1 MQRVGG
7 TRRTGGLIE
16 REAFSPTRP
25 SEECK
30 ERRWARSAVLRH
42 SMACRVVEPP
52 VAGLR
57 GDVPFEFV
65 GEVARASALTEASH
79 VEGGAAAAR
88 HDDYDRRG
96 KGVVDDGTGG

>member
-65 GEVARASALTEASH
+65 GEVACTRAVAEAGH
-79 VEGGAAAAR
+79 VEGSSTAG
-88 HDDYDRRG
+88 HG
-96 KGVVDDGTGG
+96 EVSLIGEKL